1 MQAAA
6 LAHYSYRKIPQ
17 LPHRNASPGLHYL
30 PFFLA
35 PLAPKKT
42 NFRGTRRGVWDR
54 CAQPP
59 GSPFIPPGAEQ
70 KFGSSGPCSPESFL
84 MGEWEGLRQKPHR
97 PRQEA
102 GTGVEFGHYLE

>member
-6 LAHYSYRKIPQ
+6 LAHYSCRKIPQ
-17 LPHRNASPGLHYL
+17 LPRMNASPGFHY
-30 PFFLA
+30 
-35 PLAPKKT
+35 PLLFSSSSSQENKLQ
-42 NFRGTRRGVWDR
+42 RDRRGVWDR

-70 KFGSSGPCSPESFL
+70 KFGSSGPCSPESYL